1 MNFTRWDWQLVIG
14 ESHLLFLDAD
24 RVGGRG
30 GEKAIGNGWGC
41 LSYLSGI
48 KVSDLVPF
56 TVSQNLV
63 DYQRPSWYLI
73 GCFSLNKMDGGWG
86 GGSKSAVTP
95 ARDKIRSTSAYGSPQ
110 LTWNVFFTTTQG
122 NDLRYATS
130 VFSITIPKSPTSE
143 RFKCTANI
151 LVSM

>member
-73 GCFSLNKMDGGWG
+73 GCFSLNKMDGGG
-86 GGSKSAVTP
+86 GGVPNPLWHRLAT
-95 ARDKIRSTSAYGSPQ
+95 IRSTSAYGSPQ

-130 VFSITIPKSPTSE
+130 VFSITMPKSPTSE
-143 RFKCTANI
+143 RFQWAAN
-151 LVSM
+151 LLASM